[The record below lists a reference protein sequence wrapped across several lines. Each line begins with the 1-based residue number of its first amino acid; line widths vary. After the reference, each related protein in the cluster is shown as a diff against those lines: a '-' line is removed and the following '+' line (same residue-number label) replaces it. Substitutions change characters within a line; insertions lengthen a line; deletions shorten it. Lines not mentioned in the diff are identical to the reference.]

1 MNTQVIIAGAALAVA
16 GTLVSV
22 QSPINA
28 ALGRGIGSAM
38 GAATVSFAVGLIALL
53 ILTLALGDGASL
65 TKVGKV
71 PASLLIGGLMG
82 AVFVFSSLWAVPI
95 LGVLTTA
102 MVVILGQMVAALVM
116 DQMGAFGLTQ
126 TDITPQRL
134 LAAAL
139 VLAGVVLSRF

>member
-1 MNTQVIIAGAALAVA
+1 MNTQVIIAGAALVVA
-16 GTLVSV
+16 GALVSV

-53 ILTLALGDGASL
+53 ILTLAIGDGASL
-65 TKVGKV
+65 MKVGKV
-71 PASLLIGGLMG
+71 PATLLIGGLMG

-102 MVVILGQMVAALVM
+102 MVVILGQMIAALVM

-126 TDITPQRL
+126 TDITPQRV

>member
-1 MNTQVIIAGAALAVA
+1 MNTQVIIAGAALVVA
-16 GTLVSV
+16 GALVSV

>member
-1 MNTQVIIAGAALAVA
+1 MNTQVIIAGAALVVA

-53 ILTLALGDGASL
+53 ILTLAIGDGASL
-65 TKVGKV
+65 MKVGKV
-71 PASLLIGGLMG
+71 PATLLIGGLMG
-82 AVFVFSSLWAVPI
+82 AVFVFSSLWAVPV

-102 MVVILGQMVAALVM
+102 MVVILGQMIAALVM

-126 TDITPQRL
+126 TDITPQRV

>member
-1 MNTQVIIAGAALAVA
+1 MSSQVLIAALVLVVAGA
-16 GTLVSV
+16 LVSV

-38 GAATVSFAVGLIALL
+38 GAATVSFAVGLVALL
-53 ILTLALGDGASL
+53 ILTLAIGDGPSL
-65 TKVGKV
+65 TKVGTV

-116 DQMGAFGLTQ
+116 DQMGAFGLAQ

-139 VLAGVVLSRF
+139 VLAGVILSRF

>member
-1 MNTQVIIAGAALAVA
+1 MNTQVLIATVILIVAGA
-16 GTLVSV
+16 LVSV

-38 GAATVSFAVGLIALL
+38 GAATVSFAVGLVALL
-53 ILTLALGDGASL
+53 ILTLAIGDGASL

-71 PASLLIGGLMG
+71 PATLLIGGLMG

-102 MVVILGQMVAALVM
+102 MVVILGQMIAALVI
-116 DQMGAFGLTQ
+116 DQMGAFGLAQ
-126 TDITPQRL
+126 TDISPQRL
-134 LAAAL
+134 MAAAL
-139 VLAGVVLSRF
+139 VLGGVVLSRF

>member
-1 MNTQVIIAGAALAVA
+1 MNTQVIIAGAALVVA
-16 GTLVSV
+16 GALVSV

-53 ILTLALGDGASL
+53 ILTLAIGDGASL
-65 TKVGKV
+65 MKVGKV
-71 PASLLIGGLMG
+71 PATLLIGGLMG
-82 AVFVFSSLWAVPI
+82 AVFVFSSLWAVPV

-102 MVVILGQMVAALVM
+102 MVVILGQMIAALVM

-126 TDITPQRL
+126 TDITPQRV